1 MARSKSIPAAAMFV
15 AIMNLI
21 LFLPCACCS
30 GIGLVAG
37 PAIGDG
43 TAFAVDPEQKKAVE
57 ALNKRLKEKVPNLD
71 TIQLLTGALTLAASL
86 DLVVAAIGLL
96 MRQNWGRI
104 LCIGGAILL
113 IVVTLFNVG
122 FQATK
127 VIPVTLEAQK
137 EVMGQQGQA
146 APGAADALGAIAYGA
161 LAINVVIQ
169 VGYSLLAL
177 ILMLLPSVR
186 EFYTGSGSVADEAD
200 EGWSDSPA
208 RFDEDDRWRDTDR

>member
-1 MARSKSIPAAAMFV
+1 MFV

-37 PAIGDG
+37 PALGDG
-43 TAFAVDPEQKKAVE
+43 TAFVTDPEQKKAAE
-57 ALNKRLKEKVPNLD
+57 ELTKRLKENVPNLD
-71 TIQLLTGALTLAASL
+71 TIQFLTGVLTLLASL

-122 FQATK
+122 LQATK

-137 EVMGQQGQA
+137 EIMAQQGQGG
-146 APGAADALGAIAYGA
+146 PGAAEMLGIIAYGA
-161 LAINVVIQ
+161 LAVNVVIQ
-169 VGYSLLAL
+169 VGYPLLAL
-177 ILMLLPSVR
+177 LLLLTPSVR
-186 EFYTGSGSVADEAD
+186 EFYTGTGGRNDEA
-200 EGWSDSPA
+200 EGGWSDSPS